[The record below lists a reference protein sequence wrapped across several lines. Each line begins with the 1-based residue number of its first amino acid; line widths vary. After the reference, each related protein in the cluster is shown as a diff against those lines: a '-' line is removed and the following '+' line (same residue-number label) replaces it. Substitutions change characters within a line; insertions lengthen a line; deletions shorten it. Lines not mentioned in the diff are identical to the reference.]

1 MSSSINHAAAQ
12 AIAALPVSHR
22 PPVVI
27 GFDGF
32 IDNIIAVV
40 GKRTSATEFTPVETI
55 AALASRIA
63 AAAGKS
69 TNLELVV
76 KQTKI
81 GGNGPIMAS
90 AMASLANAVTTIGL
104 FGEGGVHPVF
114 APLATQAEKLIN
126 LGPSS
131 VTDALEFDDGKVM
144 LGKLQP
150 LEAISWKHLLEA
162 TGGIDGLIGLLA
174 PARGIATVNWTMC
187 LELNDIWAHL
197 DVEVLPRLPALPAG
211 NGTSSRRLWFV
222 DLADPAKRTAADLQ
236 TGLARLQSLQRQVDV
251 VLGMNETE
259 CRQVLGV
266 LGGTWPDAASEWE
279 ASALACAAIR
289 DRLGLSWA
297 MCHCVRS
304 AAVAWADGLAR
315 PRGQVGCPGFFTAKP
330 RITTG
335 AGDHFN
341 AGFFTALLAGLEPAH
356 CIQAGGATSGHYVRT
371 GKSPSR
377 IEITAFLRAENA

>member
-1 MSSSINHAAAQ
+1 MSTSINHAAAQ
-12 AIAALPVSHR
+12 ALAALPATHR

-40 GKRTSATEFTPVETI
+40 GKRTSASEFSPVETI
-55 AALASRIA
+55 SALASRIA
-63 AAAGKS
+63 AASGKS

-81 GGNGPIMAS
+81 GGNGPIMAC
-90 AMASLANAVTTIGL
+90 AMASLANAVTAIGL

-114 APLATQAEKLIN
+114 APLAAQAEKLIN
-126 LGPSS
+126 LGPAS

-150 LEAISWKHLLEA
+150 LEAISWQHLLTA
-162 TGGIDGLIGLLA
+162 TGGLDGLAALLS
-174 PARGIATVNWTMC
+174 PGRGIATVNWTMC
-187 LELNDIWAHL
+187 LELNDIWSHFDA
-197 DVEVLPRLPALPAG
+197 EVLPRLPALAAG

-222 DLADPAKRTAADLQ
+222 DLADPAKRTAADLR
-236 TGLARLQSLQRQVDV
+236 TGLARLQSLQRHVDV
-251 VLGMNETE
+251 VLGMNEME
-259 CRQVLGV
+259 CRQVLSV
-266 LGGTWPDAASEWE
+266 LGGTWPDATNEWD
-279 ASALACAAIR
+279 AAAAACAVIR
-289 DRLGLSWA
+289 DRLGLSWV
-297 MCHCVRS
+297 MCHLVRS
-304 AAVAWADGLAR
+304 AAVAWADLGGR

-330 RITTG
+330 LITTG

-377 IEITAFLRAENA
+377 GEIIAFLRAESA